1 MRDENFLESRES
13 KRISRNIYTNSHQ
26 NRFTRM
32 VEELIEKLKVQI
44 IETLNLDDLEP
55 ADINAEDPLF
65 GDDGIGLDS
74 IDALELI
81 VLMNKEY
88 EIQIAD
94 PEEGK
99 TVFHSIKSMAEYI
112 QANS

>member
-1 MRDENFLESRES
+1 MA
-13 KRISRNIYTNSHQ
+13 
-26 NRFTRM
+26 
-32 VEELIEKLKVQI
+32 EELIEKLKAQI
-44 IETLNLDDLEP
+44 IETLNLEDLSP
-55 ADINAEDPLF
+55 SDIKANDPLF

-88 EIQIAD
+88 NIQIAD

-99 TVFHSIKSMAEYI
+99 TVFNSIQSMANYI